1 MAFDFFQKVF
11 LLKDFS
17 PRTVNP
23 MNKKVPGFLFSLLV
37 VFVVFTARP
46 SQASE
51 AFSPREHL
59 LMDRGWHFALGHATD
74 PDKDFGFGKA
84 YFSYFA
90 KAGEADGPAAPS
102 FDDRAWRVLDLPHD
116 WAVELPFDEKGSFSH
131 GYKALGRSFPQNSV
145 GWYRK
150 KFFIPKED
158 LGKRI
163 SLEFDGVFRDSIVW
177 VNGFYLGREQSG
189 YNNFRY
195 DISDYLNYGGA
206 NTVVVRVDATWEEG
220 WFYEGAGI
228 YRHVWLTKTKPVHVD
243 YDGVFVTPRVGKGPA
258 EVTATTTLV
267 NDNLTG
273 KAAFKI
279 EQEIR
284 GADGKT
290 VARGS
295 SASLSLAA
303 GVSQNCPVKLQVA
316 HPRLWSLEDPVLY
329 RLVTTVKSGGRTVDR
344 VETSF
349 GIRTLAFD
357 PNKGFFL
364 NGKHVELKG
373 TSNHQDHAGV
383 GVALPDALQD
393 YRIRQLKSF
402 GCNAYRCA
410 HNPPTPELLDACDR
424 LGMLVLAENRLMGTS
439 PELEDRFKRQILQ
452 ERNHP
457 CIFAWSMGNEEW
469 GMEGNDYGTRI
480 AASLQAFVKRLDPTR
495 FVTAAVSGG
504 WGNGTSK
511 SLEVMGFNYL
521 EHGDIDDYHAK
532 NPNQPSF
539 ATEESDTHQSRGIY
553 DEAVY
558 GREGPTD
565 RAGDKASMERIWKY
579 YDQRPF
585 LGGLF
590 LWTGFDYRGEENPF
604 HYPAIASQYG
614 VLDLCGY
621 AKDCADYLKCWWT
634 DEPSLFLTPHWN
646 WKGQEGKEI
655 KVWAFSNCGEVE
667 LFLNGKSLG
676 KQTMPRDSHLE
687 WKVPYEPGTLSAKGY
702 NEGKLAAEAKEETA
716 GEPASV
722 VLSADRTGIKADGED
737 VSVVTVSVMDGEGR
751 PVPTAANEI
760 QFSLE
765 GPGRI
770 IGVGNGDPISHEP
783 DQFIETVT
791 QVPIQ
796 NLKMKDGVAL
806 EDCPGV
812 KPEVDAANWPALFS
826 GRLDDQGEPSKETP
840 KNRVVR
846 GSFDLPRLVDYSE
859 VVLYPKSLVD
869 AQAVYVNGHLVA
881 EKIGRDDAVK
891 AYPLSKGILK
901 AGRNTYAV
909 VGKELLRRHKWEE
922 LNQDPG
928 ALRTVVPAEPWK
940 RSLFSGLAQVIV
952 QSGRS
957 AGEITLTAA
966 SKGLSQAVLKISSQP
981 VSLRPSVPAEL
992 EGH

>member
-1 MAFDFFQKVF
+1 MTAEPSRAAEA
-11 LLKDFS
+11 S
-17 PRTVNP
+17 P
-23 MNKKVPGFLFSLLV
+23 
-37 VFVVFTARP
+37 
-46 SQASE
+46 
-51 AFSPREHL
+51 PREHL
-59 LMDRGWHFALGHATD
+59 LMDLGWHFALGHATD

-116 WAVELPFDEKGSFSH
+116 WAVELPFDEKGGFSH
-131 GYKALGRSFPQNSV
+131 GYKALGRAFPQNSV

-150 KFFIPKED
+150 QFFIPKVD
-158 LGKRI
+158 QGKRI
-163 SLEFDGVFRDSIVW
+163 SLEFDGVFRDSVVW

-195 DISDYLNYGGA
+195 DITDYVNYGGA
-206 NTVVVRVDATWEEG
+206 NTVAVRVDATWEEG

-228 YRHVWLTKTKPVHVD
+228 YRHVWLAKTNPVHVD
-243 YDGVFVTPRVGKGPA
+243 YNGVFITSRLGKGSA
-258 EVTATTTLV
+258 EVTATTTLA

-273 KAAFKI
+273 TAAFRI

-284 GADGKT
+284 DSQGKT
-290 VARGS
+290 VARGT

-303 GVSQNCPVKLQVA
+303 GLFQSYPVKLQVA
-316 HPRLWSLEDPVLY
+316 HPRLWSLEDPSLY
-329 RLVTTVKSGGRTVDR
+329 RLVTTLQSAGKVVDQ
-344 VETSF
+344 VETPF
-349 GIRTLAFD
+349 GIRSLAFD
-357 PNKGFFL
+357 PARGFFL

-383 GVALPDALQD
+383 GAALPDALQD
-393 YRIRQLKSF
+393 YRIRRLQSF

-439 PELEDRFKRQILQ
+439 PELEDRFKRQILL

-469 GMEGNDYGTRI
+469 GIEGNDYGTRI
-480 AASLQAFVKRLDPTR
+480 AAALQAFVKRLDPTR

-521 EHGDIDDYHAK
+521 EHGDIDDYHGK
-532 NPNQPSF
+532 NPKQPSF
-539 ATEESDTHQSRGIY
+539 ATEESDTHQSRGVY

-565 RAGDKASMERIWKY
+565 RKGDKASMEKIWKY

-604 HYPAIASQYG
+604 RYPAIASQYG

-634 DEPSLFLTPHWN
+634 DNPSLFLTPHWN
-646 WKGQEGKEI
+646 WKGREGKEI
-655 KVWAFSNCGEVE
+655 TVWAFSNCQEVE
-667 LFLNGKSLG
+667 LFLNGRSLG
-676 KQTMPRDSHLE
+676 KRAMPRDSHLE
-687 WKVPYEPGTLSAKGY
+687 WKVPYEPGVLSAKGY
-702 NEGKLAAEAKEETA
+702 QGGQVATEAKEETS
-716 GEPASV
+716 GDPVSV
-722 VLSADRTGIKADGED
+722 ALSADRTGIRADGED
-737 VSVVTVSVMDGEGR
+737 VSVVTVSAVDGQGR
-751 PVPTAANEI
+751 PVPTASNEI

-765 GPGRI
+765 GPGKI

-783 DQFIETVT
+783 DKYFETVS

-796 NLKMKDGVAL
+796 GLKMKDGVVL
-806 EDCPGV
+806 EDCPEAKPGV
-812 KPEVDAANWPALFS
+812 DDGSWPVLFS
-826 GRLDDQGEPSKETP
+826 GRPDDQGEPSKETP

-846 GSFDLPRLVDYSE
+846 GSFDLPRLADYSE

-869 AQAVYVNGHLVA
+869 AQVVYVNGHLVA

-891 AYPLSKGILK
+891 AYPLSKDILK
-901 AGRNTYAV
+901 AGPNTYAV

-928 ALRTVVPAEPWK
+928 TLRTVVPAETWK
-940 RSLFSGLAQVIV
+940 RTLFSGLAQVLV
-952 QSGRS
+952 QSGRQ
-957 AGEITLTAA
+957 AGEITLTAS
-966 SKGLSQAVLKISSQP
+966 SKSLQPMILKINCKDVALP
-981 VSLRPSVPAEL
+981 PSVLPAES
-992 EGH
+992 EGQ